1 MSTTRPRAPT
11 CRFYHQGNCK
21 YGSQCKN
28 QHLNLVSDVNENQ
41 GGNPDKNRAQSRKKG
56 RQAGTTEPV
65 DRRHTNTTVDIVS
78 GRAKVASSREAGNH
92 EDIDKGVCFSWQ
104 KGSCAK
110 GEACRFNHA
119 TPKVEGELVEGEKLT
134 PDEENRA
141 PLSTTPLPKANSK
154 QCYAWM
160 KGTCTKGETCRFVHD
175 ANASAFQRQRRL
187 HQDRAKLAQAK
198 AEEIKKE
205 NERLR
210 KAEAQRK
217 RDEERQ
223 RQEETRIRQEEE
235 QRRIDEEQRTADAQ
249 RTHQCI
255 VLGSIVTFSSGLA
268 IQNIIAGFD
277 CCRIRVKNI
286 PRDAHPHEVEA
297 LFIQQGLNISEF
309 HVVSVNRT
317 GNGKQD
323 VDVVT
328 TVSVAQTLAADLE
341 GMELRDERLEFE
353 IGTFNQPGGMGASA
367 PRDENIITINCRAP
381 SATYVVEYLDMVTCR
396 SKVAELNG
404 RICSGRKVKV
414 EMNQLP
420 PDRFIPNFRPN
431 AIKISNLPADVP
443 VTSVR
448 DFVRDFSQ
456 SELDVRILKSY
467 NFNVDAA
474 FSQLRSHIDCVGGVE
489 VHSFDI
495 TSRGNTGAGILS
507 VRVRF
512 DSWESAKTVGDLL
525 VNRRFD
531 FIGNSFFWFKL
542 PPQEL
547 YTIIIPQ
554 PQYRAQTILWTEL
567 QESIKDRKACNLFIH
582 QMPLGDFRVQVS
594 GAARAAIGALKV
606 RVERLAAGE
615 KFDQWH
621 QHLVRPPAAL
631 TERIRDAGAFMRAD
645 FRKHAIKLYGNSVAI
660 TQAKT
665 ILKEEI
671 DRVVALQFSVKLER
685 RSVGYF
691 LRTGL
696 SAMKEIFGEDSVTLD
711 IRLGKITIRGGEE
724 VRLHLNNHVAESLKA
739 VSVRVAPGSH
749 ICPVCYDEA
758 SAPFQLVCQHVY
770 CTACLRHFLTSAA
783 ETGQFP
789 LVCMGNDATCGSPVS
804 IPVIQKFLPQ
814 NSFEHLLETV
824 FTSYVDKQPQVFG
837 YCKTPDCTQIYR
849 KSESPSLLRCP
860 SCFSE
865 ICSSCGE
872 DSHVGKSCEEARIL
886 NTAERERLSEAWIMQ
901 QSRFKKCPSCPRLLE
916 KIDGCNH
923 IKCHCGSHICWRCM
937 GVFPERDIY
946 RHMGVEHG
954 GYTDP
959 TPNANNNVPV
969 DPFRGA
975 DYGEQARLLRE
986 VGVRRQLQVQEQER
1000 QRRMNDAHQRLLR
1013 ENQRAREYAAQQ
1025 RARENAAQQPR
1036 AREQRE
1042 QGSICVVM

>member
-1 MSTTRPRAPT
+1 M
-11 CRFYHQGNCK
+11 
-21 YGSQCKN
+21 
-28 QHLNLVSDVNENQ
+28 
-41 GGNPDKNRAQSRKKG
+41 
-56 RQAGTTEPV
+56 
-65 DRRHTNTTVDIVS
+65 
-78 GRAKVASSREAGNH
+78 
-92 EDIDKGVCFSWQ
+92 
-104 KGSCAK
+104 
-110 GEACRFNHA
+110 
-119 TPKVEGELVEGEKLT
+119 
-134 PDEENRA
+134 
-141 PLSTTPLPKANSK
+141 
-154 QCYAWM
+154 
-160 KGTCTKGETCRFVHD
+160 
-175 ANASAFQRQRRL
+175 ASAFPRQRRL
-187 HQDRAKLAQAK
+187 AQDRAKLAQAK

-205 NERLR
+205 NERLA

-217 RDEERQ
+217 KDEERQ
-223 RQEETRIRQEEE
+223 RREETRIRQEEE

-255 VLGSIVTFSSGLA
+255 VFGSIVTFSSGLA

-277 CCRIRVKNI
+277 CCRILVKNI
-286 PRDAHPHEVEA
+286 PRDARPHEVRA

-309 HVVSVNRT
+309 HIVSAKNT

-341 GMELRDERLEFE
+341 GMEFRDERLEFE
-353 IGTFNQPGGMGASA
+353 IGTFNQPGGMGVSER
-367 PRDENIITINCRAP
+367 RDENILTISCRAP
-381 SATYVVEYLDMVTCR
+381 SATYIVEYSDMATCH

-404 RICSGRKVKV
+404 RICSGRKVKA
-414 EMNQLP
+414 EMNHP
-420 PDRFIPNFRPN
+420 PPGRFVTSFRPN
-431 AIKISNLPADVP
+431 TIKISNLPVDVP
-443 VTSVR
+443 TASI
-448 DFVRDFSQ
+448 RDFSQ
-456 SELDVRILKSY
+456 SELDVRTLKSY
-467 NFNVDAA
+467 DFNIDAA
-474 FSQLRSHIDCVGGVE
+474 FSQLESHIGCVGGVE
-489 VHSFDI
+489 IHSFEI
-495 TSRGNTGAGILS
+495 ISRGNTGAGVLS

-512 DSWESAKTVGDLL
+512 DSWESANKVGDLL

-531 FIGNSFFWFKL
+531 FIGNSFFWLKL

-554 PQYRAQTILWTEL
+554 PQYRAQAILWTEL
-567 QESIKDRKACNLFIH
+567 QESIKDRKACNLFIR

-631 TERIRDAGAFMRAD
+631 TESIKDAGAFMRAN
-645 FRKHAIKLYGNSVAI
+645 FRKHAVKLYGNSVAI
-660 TQAKT
+660 AQAKT
-665 ILKEEI
+665 ILKEEL
-671 DRVVALQFSVKLER
+671 DRVAALQFSVKLER

-724 VRLHLNNHVAESLKA
+724 IRLHLNNHIADSLKA
-739 VSVRVAPGSH
+739 VSVRVAPGIH

-783 ETGQFP
+783 ETGLFP
-789 LVCMGNDATCGSPVS
+789 LVCMGNDATCGTPIS

-886 NTAERERLSEAWIMQ
+886 NNSAEQERLSEAWIMQ
-901 QSRFKKCPSCPRLLE
+901 QSGIKKCPSCSRLLD

-923 IKCHCGSHICWRCM
+923 IECPF
-937 GVFPERDIY
+937 VFHFMQHRLSPTNF
-946 RHMGVEHG
+946 VSAA
-954 GYTDP
+954 DP
-959 TPNANNNVPV
+959 TS
-969 DPFRGA
+969 
-975 DYGEQARLLRE
+975 
-986 VGVRRQLQVQEQER
+986 VGVAWVYFRK
-1000 QRRMNDAHQRLLR
+1000 MTSTA
-1013 ENQRAREYAAQQ
+1013 
-1025 RARENAAQQPR
+1025 
-1036 AREQRE
+1036 
-1042 QGSICVVM
+1042 I